1 MSDGQNDP
9 DVIISEHDTPTERVA
24 INQLSVDELDAWLE
38 VIRTRRLATVQK
50 LEAIAKVRADE
61 ARLET
66 FLKFQRA
73 YDRAKKAVKKLDE
86 QLDKTE
92 VVVHKARLL
101 AMAME
106 MEVSEDADC

>member
-66 FLKFQRA
+66 FLKFQSA

-86 QLDKTE
+86 QIEKTE